1 MDKLLLFFLI
11 LSLTIT
17 PLNPVFAND
26 NSASTQTNTSGS
38 NTSISGG
45 YTSETTNTYD
55 GGQTNTTTTTST
67 NSSSTNQKTIPVG
80 NASAPSM
87 SSYSQDLCTVGVS
100 FGVQTLGLGVAG
112 GTYFTD
118 QNCERMKLS
127 KLLYDYQMRV
137 AAVAILCQDDRVF
150 SAMEHAGTP
159 CPFEGKI
166 GQDAKNQ
173 WKKYDIERPD
183 YDRYTDK
190 LKKREYINQK
200 LSKEAQAKIDAIKRA
215 EQEKAERETKRKMK
229 ELMKLKEEVETKKQ
243 DNQSSDK
250 KEKGKSWFKFDFKFE
265 HMEVKPADLSG
276 HQSVGGVELPHNT
289 D

>member
-1 MDKLLLFFLI
+1 MHKFLFLFLI
-11 LSLTIT
+11 LVIIFT
-17 PLNPVFAND
+17 PLNPVFATD
-26 NSASTQTNTSGS
+26 NSTSNQTNASGS

-45 YTSETTNTYD
+45 YTSTTTNNND
-55 GGQTNTTTTTST
+55 GQTNTTTSTPSNTST
-67 NSSSTNQKTIPVG
+67 TNQKSIPVG

-87 SSYSQDLCTVGVS
+87 SSYSQDLCTVGVG

-118 QNCERMKLS
+118 ENCERMKLS

-137 AAVAILCQDDRVF
+137 ASIAILCQDDRVF

-166 GQDAKNQ
+166 GSAANAQ

-190 LKKREYINQK
+190 LKKRDYINQK
-200 LSKEAQAKIDAIKRA
+200 LSKEAQKKIDAIKRE
-215 EQEKAERETKRKMK
+215 EQRKAEIETKRKMK
-229 ELMKLKEEVETKKQ
+229 ELKKLQEELKKEEKV
-243 DNQSSDK
+243 NIPK
-250 KEKGKSWFKFDFKFE
+250 KEKSSWFKIEHLDSKPVDF
-265 HMEVKPADLSG
+265 SG
-276 HQSVGGVELPHNT
+276 HKSVGGIKLPHST

>member
-1 MDKLLLFFLI
+1 MHKILFLFLI
-11 LSLTIT
+11 LVIIFT
-17 PLNPVFAND
+17 PLNPVFATD
-26 NSASTQTNTSGS
+26 NSTSNQTNASGS

-45 YTSETTNTYD
+45 YTSTTTNNND
-55 GGQTNTTTTTST
+55 GQVNTTTST
-67 NSSSTNQKTIPVG
+67 TSNTSTTNQKSIPVG

-87 SSYSQDLCTVGVS
+87 SSYSQDLCTVGVG
-100 FGVQTLGLGVAG
+100 FGMQTLGLGVSG

-137 AAVAILCQDDRVF
+137 ASIAILCQDDRVF

-159 CPFEGKI
+159 CPFEGNI
-166 GQDAKNQ
+166 GSAANAQ

-200 LSKEAQAKIDAIKRA
+200 LSKEAQKKIDAIKKA
-215 EQEKAERETKRKMK
+215 EQKKAEIETKRKMK
-229 ELMKLKEEVETKKQ
+229 ELKKLQEELKKEEKV
-243 DNQSSDK
+243 NIPK
-250 KEKGKSWFKFDFKFE
+250 KEKSSWFKIEHLDSKPVDF
-265 HMEVKPADLSG
+265 SG
-276 HQSVGGVELPHNT
+276 HKSVGGIKLPHST

>member
-1 MDKLLLFFLI
+1 MHKIFLFCLI
-11 LSLTIT
+11 LMITFT
-17 PLNPVFAND
+17 PLNTVFATD
-26 NSASTQTNTSGS
+26 NSTSNQTNASGS

-45 YTSETTNTYD
+45 YTSTTTNQND
-55 GGQTNTTTTTST
+55 GQTNTTTSTTT
-67 NSSSTNQKTIPVG
+67 NSSTSNQKSIPVG

-118 QNCERMKLS
+118 ENCERMKLS

-137 AAVAILCQDDRVF
+137 ASIAILCQDDRVF

-166 GQDAKNQ
+166 GSAANAQ

-190 LKKREYINQK
+190 LKKRDYINQK
-200 LSKEAQAKIDAIKRA
+200 VSKEAQAKIDAIRRE
-215 EQEKAERETKRKMK
+215 EQRKAEIETKRKMK
-229 ELMKLKEEVETKKQ
+229 ELEKLQEEIKKEEKG
-243 DNQSSDK
+243 NIPK
-250 KEKGKSWFKFDFKFE
+250 KEKSSWFNFDFKIE
-265 HMEVKPADLSG
+265 HLDTKPVDFSG
-276 HQSVGGVELPHNT
+276 HQSVGGVKLPHNT

>member
-1 MDKLLLFFLI
+1 MNKILLFFLL
-11 LSLTIT
+11 LSLIIT
-17 PLNPVFAND
+17 PLNPVFADD
-26 NSASTQTNTSGS
+26 NSDSTQTNTSGS

-67 NSSSTNQKTIPVG
+67 NTSSTNQKSIPVG

-87 SSYSQDLCTVGVS
+87 SSYSQDLCTVGVG
-100 FGVQTLGLGVAG
+100 FGVQTLGLGISG

-166 GQDAKNQ
+166 GRDAKNQ

-183 YDRYTDK
+183 YNRYTDK
-190 LKKREYINQK
+190 LKKREYINEK
-200 LSKEAQAKIDAIKRA
+200 LSKEAQEKIDAIKRA
-215 EQEKAERETKRKMK
+215 EQKKAEIETRRKMK
-229 ELMKLKEEVETKKQ
+229 ELKRLKYDVEAKKK
-243 DNQSSDK
+243 DNQSSNI
-250 KEKGKSWFKFDFKFE
+250 KEKGKSWYKFNFK
-265 HMEVKPADLSG
+265 HMESKQQDFSR
-276 HQSVGGVELPHNT
+276 HKSVGGIT
-289 D
+289 ID

>member
-1 MDKLLLFFLI
+1 MHKFLFLFLI
-11 LSLTIT
+11 LVIIFT
-17 PLNPVFAND
+17 PLNPVFATD
-26 NSASTQTNTSGS
+26 NSTSNQTNASGS

-45 YTSETTNTYD
+45 YTSTTTNNND
-55 GGQTNTTTTTST
+55 GQVNNTTST
-67 NSSSTNQKTIPVG
+67 TSNSSTTNQKSIPVG

-87 SSYSQDLCTVGVS
+87 SSYSQDLCTVGVG
-100 FGVQTLGLGVAG
+100 FGMQTLGLGVSG

-137 AAVAILCQDDRVF
+137 ASIAILCQDDRVF

-159 CPFEGKI
+159 CPFEGNI
-166 GQDAKNQ
+166 GSAANAQ

-200 LSKEAQAKIDAIKRA
+200 LSKEAQKKIDAIKKA
-215 EQEKAERETKRKMK
+215 EQKKAEIETKRKMK
-229 ELMKLKEEVETKKQ
+229 ELEKLQ
-243 DNQSSDK
+243 R
-250 KEKGKSWFKFDFKFE
+250 WR
-265 HMEVKPADLSG
+265 
-276 HQSVGGVELPHNT
+276 
-289 D
+289 

>member
-1 MDKLLLFFLI
+1 MHKFLFLFLI
-11 LSLTIT
+11 LVIIFT

-26 NSASTQTNTSGS
+26 QSTSNQTNASGS

-45 YTSETTNTYD
+45 YTSTTTNNND
-55 GGQTNTTTTTST
+55 GQVNNTTST
-67 NSSSTNQKTIPVG
+67 TSNSSTTNQKSIPVG

-87 SSYSQDLCTVGVS
+87 SSYSQDLCTVGVG
-100 FGVQTLGLGVAG
+100 FGMQTLGLGVSG

-137 AAVAILCQDDRVF
+137 ASIAILCQDDRVF

-159 CPFEGKI
+159 CPFEGNI
-166 GQDAKNQ
+166 GSAANAQ

-190 LKKREYINQK
+190 LKKREYINEK
-200 LSKEAQAKIDAIKRA
+200 LSKEAQKKIDAIKKA
-215 EQEKAERETKRKMK
+215 EQKKAEIETKRKMK
-229 ELMKLKEEVETKKQ
+229 ELEKLQEEIKKEEKA
-243 DNQSSDK
+243 NIPK
-250 KEKGKSWFKFDFKFE
+250 KEKSSWFNLDFKIE
-265 HMEVKPADLSG
+265 HLDSKPVDFSG
-276 HQSVGGVELPHNT
+276 HQSVGGVKLPHTN
-289 D
+289 

>member
-1 MDKLLLFFLI
+1 VIIF
-11 LSLTIT
+11 T

-26 NSASTQTNTSGS
+26 QSTSNQTNASGS

-45 YTSETTNTYD
+45 YTSTTTNNND
-55 GGQTNTTTTTST
+55 GQVNNTTST
-67 NSSSTNQKTIPVG
+67 TSNSSTTNQKSIPVG

-87 SSYSQDLCTVGVS
+87 SSYSQDLCTVGVG
-100 FGVQTLGLGVAG
+100 FGMQTLGLGVSG

-137 AAVAILCQDDRVF
+137 ASIAILCQDDRVF

-159 CPFEGKI
+159 CPFEGNI
-166 GQDAKNQ
+166 GSAANAQ

-200 LSKEAQAKIDAIKRA
+200 LSKEAQKKIDAIKKA
-215 EQEKAERETKRKMK
+215 EQKKAEIETKRKMK
-229 ELMKLKEEVETKKQ
+229 ELEKLQEEIKKEEKA
-243 DNQSSDK
+243 NIPK
-250 KEKGKSWFKFDFKFE
+250 KEKSSWFNFDFKIE
-265 HMEVKPADLSG
+265 HLDSKPVDFSG
-276 HQSVGGVELPHNT
+276 HQSVGGVKLPHTN
-289 D
+289 

>member
-1 MDKLLLFFLI
+1 MHKFLFLFLI
-11 LSLTIT
+11 LVIIFT

-26 NSASTQTNTSGS
+26 QSTSNQTNASGS

-45 YTSETTNTYD
+45 YTSTTTNNND
-55 GGQTNTTTTTST
+55 GQVNNTTST
-67 NSSSTNQKTIPVG
+67 TSNSSTTNQKSIPVG

-87 SSYSQDLCTVGVS
+87 SSYSQDLCTVGVG
-100 FGVQTLGLGVAG
+100 FGMQTLGLGVSG

-137 AAVAILCQDDRVF
+137 ASIAILCQDDRVF

-159 CPFEGKI
+159 CPFEGNI
-166 GQDAKNQ
+166 GSAANAQ

-200 LSKEAQAKIDAIKRA
+200 LSKEAQKKIDAIKKA
-215 EQEKAERETKRKMK
+215 EQKKAEIETKRKMK
-229 ELMKLKEEVETKKQ
+229 ELEKLQEEIKKEEKA
-243 DNQSSDK
+243 NIPK
-250 KEKGKSWFKFDFKFE
+250 KEKSSWFNLDFKIE
-265 HMEVKPADLSG
+265 HLDSKPVDFSG
-276 HQSVGGVELPHNT
+276 HQSVGGVKLPHTN
-289 D
+289 